1 MLALHP
7 HPLLVDR
14 RRPKPKRFDRVTTSM
29 RMDQK
34 TAQFCWFMTVIIGVF
49 LVIFVSL
56 NDTTLSLSQ
65 TTITRNKMKH
75 VSAPSSTKSPSS
87 VPLKKT
93 AFNMLLKS
101 KLIKL
106 TSIVL
111 SRATIVAG
119 ESFTLL
125 VNVMYRSWFN
135 SNGWKLKPLPYDKF
149 GGRLP
154 KFDVGFV
161 ANASQSGCEQFI
173 YDVVF
178 FYTPCDVK
186 EHNACHS
193 ENMKH
198 IHWNAIEPL
207 LLQLEASKWPTN
219 RVLWISGNLT
229 NQITNIFWPIIKLLF
244 PKIVFEYP
252 KFLKGK
258 QTCFVNGMV
267 LSTLWTTPRITSSG
281 HDYIG
286 LWGPRDMLKDIWVD
300 GMKPII
306 LRLLGL
312 SESFVRDR
320 WSSEQLA
327 KSKKPLL
334 LYIEQMGKT
343 KNSRWDSEEFIII
356 LEKLFEGKFN
366 FQRLKESD
374 WTVPHTKERLV
385 ELIRKI
391 QSADMIMGR
400 YGAGMQ
406 NALYASQGAVVFE
419 LKTWHGMGSLDNGFE
434 VSKFNRLGYYPINWC
449 ENFDELH
456 PEGCI
461 ELFQPSDWKIW
472 NPKIPQLEPL
482 ADQIFK
488 IWEKEKARLAGA
500 STGSYSSIAGIDY
513 LKGDPWPETGLCSN
527 PVPTGN
533 WYEHPLQFKSSRCFA
548 WQFTFQDRESNWYS
562 LDKMPWI
569 CSEKAGSE
577 IEKKFCMKD
586 DERRCHDGL
595 AKVDDWCHQW

>member
-7 HPLLVDR
+7 HPLLVNR
-14 RRPKPKRFDRVTTSM
+14 RGPKPKRFDRFSTTM

-34 TAQFCWFMTVIIGVF
+34 TAQFCWLMTVIIGVF

-56 NDTTLSLSQ
+56 HDTTLSLSQ

-75 VSAPSSTKSPSS
+75 VSAPSWTKSPLSD
-87 VPLKKT
+87 PLKIT
-93 AFNMLLKS
+93 QLNMLLKS

-106 TSIVL
+106 TSIVS

-119 ESFTLL
+119 ESLTLF
-125 VNVMYRSWFN
+125 VNGMYRSWFN
-135 SNGWKLKPLPYDKF
+135 SDGWKLKRLPYDKF
-149 GGRLP
+149 GGGPP
-154 KFDVGFV
+154 KFDIDFV
-161 ANASQSGCEQFI
+161 ANTTHSGCEQTI
-173 YDVVF
+173 RDVVF
-178 FYTPCDVK
+178 FYTACGVK
-186 EHNACHS
+186 DPNACHS
-193 ENMKH
+193 ENIKH
-198 IHWNAIEPL
+198 THWNAIEPL
-207 LLQLEASKWPTN
+207 LLQLAASKWPTN
-219 RVLWISGNLT
+219 RVLWIRGSFT

-252 KFLKGK
+252 KLLQGK
-258 QTCFVNGMV
+258 HTCLANGMV

-281 HDYIG
+281 HDYLG

-312 SESFVRDR
+312 RESFVRDR
-320 WSSEQLA
+320 WSSKQLA
-327 KSKKPLL
+327 TSKIPLL
-334 LYIEQMGKT
+334 LYIDQIAKT
-343 KNSRWDSEEFIII
+343 KNSRWDSEEFIQT
-356 LEKLFEGKFN
+356 LEKLFKGKFN

-374 WTVPHTKERLV
+374 WTVPHTKERL
-385 ELIRKI
+385 EKLIRKI

-456 PEGCI
+456 PERCI
-461 ELFQPSDWKIW
+461 ELFKPSDWATK
-472 NPKIPQLEPL
+472 NPKIPKLEPL

-500 STGSYSSIAGIDY
+500 STGDHSSRGGIDY

-533 WYEHPLQFKSSRCFA
+533 WNKQPLQFASSRCFA
-548 WQFTFQDRESNWYS
+548 WQFNSQGGESNWYS
-562 LDKMPWI
+562 SDKMPWI
-569 CSEKAGSE
+569 CSEKLGSE
-577 IEKKFCMKD
+577 IEKKFCLKD
-586 DERRCHDGL
+586 EERWCNDGL
-595 AKVDDWCHQW
+595 GKVDNWCI